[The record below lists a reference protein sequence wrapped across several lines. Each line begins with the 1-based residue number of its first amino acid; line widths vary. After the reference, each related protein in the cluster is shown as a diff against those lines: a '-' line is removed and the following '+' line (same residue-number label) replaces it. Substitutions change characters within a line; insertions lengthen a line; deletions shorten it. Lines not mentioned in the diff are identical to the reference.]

1 MVKRM
6 LAPHADT
13 WLKDNMEFVV
23 DKYAGGYVVI
33 IDDKGVILSDKDGS
47 PHEILKIAQKQF
59 PHCIPLFFRVPL
71 TEYFTC
77 ALNLA

>member
-1 MVKRM
+1 MAKRIPV
-6 LAPHADT
+6 PHADT
-13 WLKDNMEFVV
+13 WLHDNMEFVV

-33 IDDKGVILSDKDGS
+33 VDDKGVLLCDKDGTPS
-47 PHEILKIAQKQF
+47 QIIKSAQKQF
-59 PHCIPLFFRVPL
+59 PHCTPLFFRVPL